1 MRKLHAVW
9 LAMILIVSACTPVYD
24 NTDEVVRET
33 TDEESEEKAIIP
45 NYDLSD
51 NTYRMILTEGASK
64 ISAARGVT
72 TNQMGNRL
80 DIAEFEGGLQR
91 HSKEYYNPEEYYF
104 QPGQFLDDDTLLSW
118 LGRASESNEEGLNPE
133 LDEDSASEEEF
144 RETPRY
150 ISNIVEQ
157 NYLTREGDDDVVELA
172 GLTIG
177 ISMRSVYDFQAEGR
191 DYSENIS
198 TSESLSKGREYANT
212 ILERLREREDL
223 QNVPVAFAI
232 YEEEEDNAESPGNFL
247 SKGYAGG
254 SDNSVG
260 NWEDIDEEYVLFPS
274 DEAEEDHF
282 DDAEIFSDFRTEV
295 SDYFPNFVGMIANGF
310 YVDDEL
316 REVKID
322 IPIQFD
328 SQTEV
333 TGFTQYVYSLVMEMF
348 EDHYSVEVKINSMD
362 QQESLIVK
370 EPGQEEPFVHI
381 YD

>member
-33 TDEESEEKAIIP
+33 TDEDSEEKAIIP

-51 NTYRMILTEGASK
+51 DTYRMILTEGESR

-91 HSKEYYNPEEYYF
+91 HSKEFFDPEEYYF
-104 QPGQFLDDDTLLSW
+104 QPGQFLDEDTLLSW
-118 LGRASESNEEGLNPE
+118 LGRVSDENEDGLNPE
-133 LDEDSASEEEF
+133 LDEESASEEEF

-157 NYLTREGDDDVVELA
+157 DYLIREGDDDVVEVA

-191 DYSENIS
+191 EYKEDIS
-198 TSESLSKGREYANT
+198 TSESLSRGQEYADT
-212 ILERLREREDL
+212 ILERLREIEEL

-247 SKGYAGG
+247 SKGYAGE
-254 SDNSVG
+254 SNNSVG
-260 NWEDIDEEYVLFPS
+260 GWEDIDEEYVLFPS

-282 DDAEIFSDFRTEV
+282 DDAETFSDFRTEV

-316 REVKID
+316 QEVKID

-328 SQTEV
+328 SQSEV

-370 EPGQEEPFVHI
+370 EPDQEEPFIHI